1 MTTPAPDIFDD
12 IIDSLKRRK
21 LAGEE
26 AVVLAP
32 DTLRALFASPKA
44 VRSPIPPRP
53 APRTPRRTDQPVA
66 GSHMPPPS
74 AAAAGFAPPRVS
86 PAPDVETADWD
97 TLVKMVDDC
106 VRCPLH
112 KTRTNPVF
120 GEVNREADLLFIGEG
135 PGFHEDQIG
144 RPFVGPAGQQLDKMI
159 QAMQFTR
166 ESVYITN
173 IVKCRPPGN
182 RNPNDSEARVCLPFL
197 KRQIDL
203 IQPKA
208 IVLLGAV
215 PLQFLMGKTGITSLH
230 GKWLDY
236 QGIPVMPTF
245 HPSFLL
251 RSPARKKEAWEDL
264 QLVMKKLGKDP
275 GETLRRMRA
284 GR

>member
-1 MTTPAPDIFDD
+1 MPASDIFDD
-12 IIDSLKRRK
+12 IIDALQRRQ

-26 AVVLAP
+26 TAMLAP
-32 DTLRALFASPKA
+32 ETHQAFFASPKA
-44 VRSPIPPRP
+44 SRHSTPRP
-53 APRTPRRTDQPVA
+53 APRTPR
-66 GSHMPPPS
+66 HPPPPP
-74 AAAAGFAPPRVS
+74 AAAS
-86 PAPDVETADWD
+86 PAPAPVTPSAKPIPPSVTIPPEVGAADWD
-97 TLVKMVDDC
+97 TLEKMVDDC
-106 VRCPLH
+106 VQCPLH
-112 KTRTNPVF
+112 RTRTNAVF
-120 GEVNREADLLFIGEG
+120 GEVNRDADLLFIGEG

-159 QAMQFTR
+159 LAMQFTR

-173 IVKCRPPGN
+173 VVKCRPPGN

-197 KRQIDL
+197 KRQIEL
-203 IQPKA
+203 IRPKA

-215 PLQFLMGKTGITSLH
+215 PLQFLMGKTGITKLH

-275 GETLRRMRA
+275 AETLRRMR
-284 GR
+284 GSR